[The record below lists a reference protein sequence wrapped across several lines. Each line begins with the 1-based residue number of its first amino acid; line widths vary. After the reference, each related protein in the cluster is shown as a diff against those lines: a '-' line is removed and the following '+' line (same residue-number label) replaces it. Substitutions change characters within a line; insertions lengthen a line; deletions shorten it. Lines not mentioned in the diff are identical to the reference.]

1 MLGVNFGIEVL
12 RLRGFDYNYTYD
24 SMDNMLVNGE
34 SSPPLTS
41 TYDLASRIATSI
53 AGNAVTTNT
62 FDPNGNRWV
71 VNESGK
77 LTTMSVDFENR
88 LVNVSSPDGSTSYT
102 YAGDGLKRSELVS
115 GILTTIVWDGTS
127 YLQERS

>member
-1 MLGVNFGIEVL
+1 M
-12 RLRGFDYNYTYD
+12 
-24 SMDNMLVNGE
+24 
-34 SSPPLTS
+34 
-41 TYDLASRIATSI
+41 
-53 AGNAVTTNT
+53 TTNT

>member
-41 TYDLASRIATSI
+41 TYDVASRITTNITGS
-53 AGNAVTTNT
+53 AVTTNT